1 MVNFTSNVTSVTSS
15 NFNAY
20 SLKKA
25 SASSAAAPSSN
36 QPSKSNIPPLRG
48 RFINMI
54 EQHAKTES
62 GAKQLLT
69 TFSQSSTGGFITA
82 GLPDI
87 SSPDV
92 MARHDRISKK
102 FSIEQQGFERQKTN
116 LINDGLANGKSS
128 KVILKEIV
136 NLYDA
141 QPELFKIGVGWNGQV
156 FDFNESST
164 DGYQSVLEYS
174 RDVVDIQA

>member
-1 MVNFTSNVTSVTSS
+1 MINFTSNVTSVTSS

-25 SASSAAAPSSN
+25 STSSAVPSSN
-36 QPSKSNIPPLRG
+36 QPSKSNISPLRG

-54 EQHAKTES
+54 EQHTRTES
-62 GAKQLLT
+62 DAKQLLT
-69 TFSQSSTGGFITA
+69 TFSQPSTGGFMTA

-92 MARHDRISKK
+92 MARHDRISKN
-102 FSIEQQGFERQKTN
+102 FSIEQQDFERQKTN

-128 KVILKEIV
+128 KAILKEIV

-156 FDFNESST
+156 FDFNESAT
-164 DGYQSVLEYS
+164 DGYLRVLEYS

>member
-1 MVNFTSNVTSVTSS
+1 MVNFTSSVTSVTSS
-15 NFNAY
+15 NFNTY

-25 SASSAAAPSSN
+25 STPSAAPNSN
-36 QPSKSNIPPLRG
+36 QPSESNTSPLRE

-54 EQHAKTES
+54 EQHARTES
-62 GAKQLLT
+62 DAKKLLT
-69 TFSQSSTGGFITA
+69 TFSQSSTGGFMLA

-102 FSIEQQGFERQKTN
+102 FSIEQQDFERQKTN
-116 LINDGLANGKSS
+116 LIKDSLANGQSS
-128 KVILKEIV
+128 KAILKEIV
-136 NLYDA
+136 SLYDA
-141 QPELFKIGVGWNGQV
+141 QPDLFKIGVGWNGQV
-156 FDFNESST
+156 FDFNESAT
-164 DGYQSVLEYS
+164 EGYQRVLEYS